1 MDIFD
6 DILTDQ
12 KEESEVFFS
21 FLKKHL
27 FFCDFYIIT
36 DSGKKLYSSDQPRL
50 DHDFEKLL
58 KKKAFN
64 NKDVVSKKN
73 PESGKIFYAVYLTDM
88 NGYAVFFPVDDSSS
102 SFFIKILNNFINLAT
117 DYYFQKKSFENEN
130 ELLLSHKKHRD
141 RKIRTLEQKYQELLI
156 ENQRKN
162 ADYSEQL
169 REEITLRTKELE
181 KSNKELSAAKEKAEE
196 ASVIKSEFLA
206 NMSHEIRTPMNGVIG
221 MTNLLFKTGLDEKQ
235 LRYAEAI
242 KISGNS
248 LLNLIND
255 ILDFSKIE
263 AGKLNM
269 EKISFSIVSVMD
281 NISDIIGFKA
291 YEKGIEFL
299 CFPDPDVPDFL
310 KGDPYRL
317 NQIITNL
324 AGNAVK
330 FTNKGRISVK
340 ASLINESSNRVF
352 LKFSVKDTGI
362 GISADQQK
370 KIFSK
375 FTQVD
380 TSTRRKHGGTG
391 LGLAISRQ
399 LAEMMGGEAGVNSE
413 KGKGS
418 EFWFTAEFTKDNKK
432 KGKYKPDSDIEKMR
446 ILVLTDNE
454 NLSEVL
460 VKHFKYWKASAEKTN
475 NTSDALNI
483 INEASANGKPY
494 DLILT
499 DDDTYG
505 LKIIEFAEVIKKSE
519 SLFSTGLILVK
530 YPEKLVNK
538 SKELFEAEINK
549 PLRKSE
555 LIKSLDIFLK
565 SDNKKSGIKKSESDE
580 EEKNLKKNCKILIAE
595 DNLTNQQVAEG
606 ILENLGYEADIAENG
621 LKAYDMFI
629 NNNYDLVLMDIQ
641 MPEMDGIEA
650 TGKIR
655 LFEKKEKRVFVPV
668 IALTAH
674 AMMSDKEECINA
686 GMDDYITKPLS
697 FDALEGIL
705 KKWLKKEGLDHFF
718 SETET
723 NDVKIWDK
731 EKFLNMLMND
741 QSLAERVLKSFLNSM
756 PGMIKELKTL
766 INSNSTK
773 EAGYMGH
780 KIKGAALNIAAPELS
795 TIAMEIERDCNLVN
809 IDLLSDMA
817 DNLEKAFL
825 KVKNIIDAD
834 FDT

>member
-1 MDIFD
+1 
-6 DILTDQ
+6 
-12 KEESEVFFS
+12 
-21 FLKKHL
+21 
-27 FFCDFYIIT
+27 
-36 DSGKKLYSSDQPRL
+36 
-50 DHDFEKLL
+50 
-58 KKKAFN
+58 
-64 NKDVVSKKN
+64 
-73 PESGKIFYAVYLTDM
+73 
-88 NGYAVFFPVDDSSS
+88 
-102 SFFIKILNNFINLAT
+102 
-117 DYYFQKKSFENEN
+117 
-130 ELLLSHKKHRD
+130 
-141 RKIRTLEQKYQELLI
+141 
-156 ENQRKN
+156 
-162 ADYSEQL
+162 
-169 REEITLRTKELE
+169 
-181 KSNKELSAAKEKAEE
+181 
-196 ASVIKSEFLA
+196 
-206 NMSHEIRTPMNGVIG
+206 MSLEIRTPMNGVIG